1 MDVPRSKAKVG
12 VPGYVRCKRVRRPF
26 TSDVPRYIV
35 WANTR
40 ARYILWA
47 GYIYAWFVHGLIWVD
62 PDRAYIMHARADES
76 TEHNRL
82 DYYWTFYAI
91 SVALNCAHHEWVTV
105 HLLPI
110 HLDTVVP
117 RGMYC
122 DRGEVWDLGLL
133 FSGLLFSAILTV
145 NSEPSRTWVSLAA
158 GTECMSGTP
167 RYSLRVLVY
176 TLSSRL
182 GP

>member
-12 VPGYVRCKRVRRPF
+12 VPGYVIDKTPARSF
-26 TSDVPRYIV
+26 INDVPRYIV
-35 WANTR
+35 WGNTR

-82 DYYWTFYAI
+82 DYYWTFYGI

-110 HLDTVVP
+110 TRTV
-117 RGMYC
+117 
-122 DRGEVWDLGLL
+122 L
-133 FSGLLFSAILTV
+133 
-145 NSEPSRTWVSLAA
+145 SL
-158 GTECMSGTP
+158 SKLS
-167 RYSLRVLVY
+167 SLRVIVGVPGY
-176 TLSSRL
+176 MYPGTRTLECKL
-182 GP
+182 AKKGPESIARAVGPS